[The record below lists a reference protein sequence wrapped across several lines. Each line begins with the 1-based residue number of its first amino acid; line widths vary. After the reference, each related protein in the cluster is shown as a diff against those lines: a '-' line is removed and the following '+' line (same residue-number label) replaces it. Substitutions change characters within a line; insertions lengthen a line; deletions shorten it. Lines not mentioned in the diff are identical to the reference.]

1 MNKQNLFSQIAIGVA
16 ALALGA
22 AFASAPA
29 FAEYYG
35 RNVNDGGMPPEPAV
49 TATPATK
56 SSTKGVT
63 PVQPTYYGRN
73 VDDGG
78 MPPEPTAA
86 AKAAAAKSPATAQ
99 KQAAPAPLGRN
110 VDDGGLTTITAQ

>member
-35 RNVNDGGMPPEPAV
+35 RNVNDGGIPPEPAV
-49 TATPATK
+49 TATPTTK
-56 SSTKGVT
+56 SSAKVAT
-63 PVQPTYYGRN
+63 PQQPAYYGRN

-86 AKAAAAKSPATAQ
+86 AKTAAAKSATTVQ